1 MVKAETTNTLS
12 RRFLVASA
20 ATLPA
25 LAVPAIATAVTAEPD
40 PIYAAIKACVA
51 AERADAEAMEQFNH
65 AEDRFKAKY
74 GFTQPDAIDMEIRAK
89 ITAGASEYP
98 DLAKICEYPC
108 SSHLMVDKFI
118 RHRSINSTTRYA
130 ALAPGRFK
138 NIWSHRA

>member
-65 AEDRFKAKY
+65 AEDRFKAQ
-74 GFTQPDAIDMEIRAK
+74 GIWIHATRRDRHGNSCEDRRGRVRISRPRE
-89 ITAGASEYP
+89 
-98 DLAKICEYPC
+98 DLRIP
-108 SSHLMVDKFI
+108 MQ
-118 RHRSINSTTRYA
+118 
-130 ALAPGRFK
+130 
-138 NIWSHRA
+138 